1 MEPISYETADLSPAE
16 SLVSLAE
23 FILERRDGLLE
34 GAYEVEIANIDEGA
48 TMNLVSFGVSVKQ
61 GVRFKLN
68 IDLMH
73 RKR

>member
-23 FILERRDGLLE
+23 FILERMDGLLE